1 MLKPDEAV
9 RPYTVTEVANEIR
22 RQLRPL
28 TALLVKGEVSGM
40 KRGSAGHYNFAIGD
54 GYSKLEAVLWS
65 DAAARVTILPEDG
78 QVFIFR
84 GKVDFFGKN
93 GRLSFVVDQVEFD
106 DVGKL
111 RARLEELKRRLE
123 MEGAFDA
130 RRKRRLPFLPRT
142 VALLTS
148 PTGAVIEDLQQTIWE
163 RYPNMGIAVYPVQV
177 QGAGAPMSVARAL
190 KRCNAERL
198 ADVIVLARGGGSLEE
213 MYAFNTE
220 LVARAILDSK
230 LPVVTALG
238 HTSDRT
244 VADLVADAECRT
256 PTEAGARVAPK
267 KADLL
272 QHLRD
277 RRRRLDREV
286 ARRLSD
292 ETNRLARARADI
304 ARLSPARQLER
315 REQLL
320 REQRR
325 RLHAALTLKL
335 NVGAARLAATGGE
348 ERIRRVLTSRVAQ
361 QARWLEGQG
370 QRLVALSP
378 ASVLGRGYSIT
389 RDAESGSILR
399 AAGETLPGRRVAI
412 QLGTG
417 RLGAT
422 VDEVGP

>member
-1 MLKPDEAV
+1 MVEA
-9 RPYTVTEVANEIR
+9 RI
-22 RQLRPL
+22 
-28 TALLVKGEVSGM
+28 
-40 KRGSAGHYNFAIGD
+40 
-54 GYSKLEAVLWS
+54 
-65 DAAARVTILPEDG
+65 
-78 QVFIFR
+78 
-84 GKVDFFGKN
+84 
-93 GRLSFVVDQVEFD
+93 
-106 DVGKL
+106 
-111 RARLEELKRRLE
+111 
-123 MEGAFDA
+123 
-130 RRKRRLPFLPRT
+130 
-142 VALLTS
+142 
-148 PTGAVIEDLQQTIWE
+148 
-163 RYPNMGIAVYPVQV
+163 
-177 QGAGAPMSVARAL
+177 ARAL

-256 PTEAGARVAPK
+256 PTEAGARVVPK
-267 KADLL
+267 TADLL

-399 AAGETLPGRRVAI
+399 AAGETVPGRRIAI